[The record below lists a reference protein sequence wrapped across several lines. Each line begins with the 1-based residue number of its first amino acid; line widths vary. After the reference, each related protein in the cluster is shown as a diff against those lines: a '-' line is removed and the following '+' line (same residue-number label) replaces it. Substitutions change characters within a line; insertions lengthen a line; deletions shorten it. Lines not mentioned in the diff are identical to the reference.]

1 MSTETDISKM
11 GFTLS
16 IMTVKKL
23 LEKTSITDM
32 KRRNTSKDMDSDFF
46 KENVTCDLTCIYKYI
61 YMCT

>member
-16 IMTVKKL
+16 IMTVQKL
-23 LEKTSITDM
+23 LEKTSITGM

-46 KENVTCDLTCIYKYI
+46 
-61 YMCT
+61 